1 MTSEN
6 TALTRIR
13 SFLMFWYDFIVGDD
27 WQVAVGVVLALALTW
42 GVGAA
47 GVPSWWLLPVAV
59 AVLLPLS
66 LWRASRKRR
75 AGTG

>member
-1 MTSEN
+1 MTSRSV
-6 TALTRIR
+6 ALTRMR
-13 SFLMFWYDFIVGDD
+13 SFLMFCYDFVVGDD
-27 WQVAVGVVLALALTW
+27 WQVAVGVVVALALTC

-47 GVPSWWLLPVAV
+47 GAPSWWLLPVAV